1 MGNVPTPEALSVR
14 WAQVIADATLQDLPY
29 KVELNAWGNIEMS
42 PASNRHGMLQAR
54 IASELTRQLSRGQV
68 ITECSVL
75 TQIGVRV
82 PDVAWA
88 SSEFLDVHGETTP
101 FPRAP
106 ELCVEIVSPS
116 NSDAEIEAK
125 TAAYLAAGAQ
135 EVWLVSEDG
144 SIRLVDPSG
153 ERESSRFGLTIALP
167 APRR

>member
-1 MGNVPTPEALSVR
+1 MGNVPTPEALSIR

-29 KVELNAWGNIEMS
+29 KIELNAWGNIEMS
-42 PASNRHGMLQAR
+42 PASNRHALLQAR
-54 IASELTRQLSRGQV
+54 VASELARQLRGGE
-68 ITECSVL
+68 ILTECSVL

-88 SSEFLDVHGETTP
+88 SSEFLDIHGEATP

-106 ELCVEIVSPS
+106 ELCVEILSPS

-125 TAAYLAAGAQ
+125 TEAYLAAGAQ

-144 SIRLVDPSG
+144 SIRFVGSPG
-153 ERESSRFGLTIALP
+153 ERQGSKFGVSVALP
-167 APRR
+167 PPRQ

>member
-29 KVELNAWGNIEMS
+29 KIELNAWGNIEMS
-42 PASNRHGMLQAR
+42 PASNRHGILQAR
-54 IASELTRQLSRGQV
+54 IASELTRQLSRGEV
-68 ITECSVL
+68 ITGCSVL

-88 SSEFLDVHGETTP
+88 SSEFLDVHGDTTP

-106 ELCVEIVSPS
+106 DLCEVIVSPS
-116 NSDAEIEAK
+116 NSDAEIQAK
-125 TAAYLAAGAQ
+125 TEAYLAAGAQ

-144 SIRLVDPSG
+144 SIRFVDAAG
-153 ERESSRFGLTIALP
+153 ARQSSRFGVSVVLP
-167 APRR
+167 APRQ

>member
-29 KVELNAWGNIEMS
+29 KIELNAWGNIEMS
-42 PASNRHGMLQAR
+42 PASNRHALLQAR
-54 IASELTRQLSRGQV
+54 VASELARQLRGGEV
-68 ITECSVL
+68 LTECSVL

-88 SSEFLDVHGETTP
+88 SSEFLDMHGEATP

-106 ELCVEIVSPS
+106 ELCVEILSPS

-135 EVWLVSEDG
+135 EVGLVSEDG
-144 SIRLVDPSG
+144 SIKFVDHGGVRQSSG
-153 ERESSRFGLTIALP
+153 FGVTMVLP
-167 APRR
+167 ARRR